1 MLNRFQQCQNL
12 PVEYSCDEYDSV
24 KSVSV
29 NASSSNSRSS
39 KKSGFNVGNDDS
51 EMTDCNKDSS
61 PRTSEGFALKII
73 ETTSKRL
80 VSKFK
85 AVEQTNSTAKW
96 SDIVAGRAN
105 NYCESK
111 NVNSQSTNYC

>member
-1 MLNRFQQCQNL
+1 
-12 PVEYSCDEYDSV
+12 
-24 KSVSV
+24 
-29 NASSSNSRSS
+29 
-39 KKSGFNVGNDDS
+39 
-51 EMTDCNKDSS
+51 
-61 PRTSEGFALKII
+61 LKII